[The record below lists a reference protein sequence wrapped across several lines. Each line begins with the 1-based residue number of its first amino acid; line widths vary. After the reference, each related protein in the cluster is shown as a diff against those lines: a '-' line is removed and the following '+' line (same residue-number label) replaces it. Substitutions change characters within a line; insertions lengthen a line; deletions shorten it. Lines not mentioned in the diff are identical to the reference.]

1 MTSGRMPSTV
11 AGPSDRA
18 GAFLRLEAVSKAF
31 VAGKVRQPVLDCL
44 SLGVADGQFVALI
57 GPSGCGKTTLIN
69 LVAGLIRPDAG
80 AIWLDGQPVR
90 GPGRDRGVVF
100 QQHLLLPWMSAYQN
114 VRFALDCAL
123 TRQPAAERDRLAR
136 HYLAVVGLAG
146 AEQKKPG
153 QLSGGMQQRV
163 GIARAF
169 AIHPRVLLLD
179 EPFGALDAV
188 TRTTLQ
194 DHLLHLWEA
203 ERRTVLMVTHDVD
216 EALLLA
222 DRVVVLSCGPGAV
235 LRRDL
240 AVPLARPRVRD
251 ALLRDSA
258 YHDLRAELL
267 TLLTEEAAG

>member
-1 MTSGRMPSTV
+1 MTSGAVPSSV
-11 AGPSDRA
+11 ARPSDQT
-18 GAFLRLEAVSKAF
+18 GAFLHLESVSKAF
-31 VAGKVRQPVLDCL
+31 VAGKVRQPVLDRV
-44 SLGVADGQFVALI
+44 SLAVAEGQFVALI

-80 AIWLDGQPVR
+80 AIRLAGQPVR
-90 GPGRDRGVVF
+90 APGRDRGVVF
-100 QQHLLLPWMSAYQN
+100 QQHLLLPWMSAYRN
-114 VRFALDCAL
+114 VRFALDCAGAGM
-123 TRQPAAERDRLAR
+123 PASERDRLAR
-136 HYLAVVGLAG
+136 HYLALVGLAG
-146 AEQKKPG
+146 AEEKKPG

-188 TRTTLQ
+188 TRTALQ
-194 DHLLHLWEA
+194 DHLLQLWEA

-222 DRVVVLSCGPGAV
+222 DRVVVMSCGPGAA

-240 AVPLARPRVRD
+240 TIPLARPRVRE
-251 ALLRDSA
+251 ALLRDPA
-258 YHDLRAELL
+258 YQDLRAELL
-267 TLLTEEAAG
+267 TLLTDEVAG

>member
-1 MTSGRMPSTV
+1 MTNGD
-11 AGPSDRA
+11 GA
-18 GAFLRLEAVSKAF
+18 GAFLRLEGVSKGF
-31 VAGKVRQPVLDCL
+31 VAGKQRQVVLDRV
-44 SLGVADGQFVALI
+44 SLDVADGQFVTLI

-69 LVAGLIRPDAG
+69 LVAGLMRPDAG
-80 AIWLDGQPVR
+80 TIQLAGQRVTK
-90 GPGRDRGVVF
+90 PGRDRGVVF
-100 QQHLLLPWMSAYQN
+100 QHHLLLPWMSAYQN
-114 VRFALDCAL
+114 VRFALDCAM
-123 TRQPAAERDRLAR
+123 THTHTDERDHLTR
-136 HYLAVVGLAG
+136 HYLGLVGLAG

-169 AIHPRVLLLD
+169 AIQPRVLLLD

-203 ERRTVLMVTHDVD
+203 ERRTVVMVTHDVD

-222 DRVVVLSCGPGAV
+222 DRVIVMGCGPGAT

-240 AVPLARPRVRD
+240 NITLPRPRVREV
-251 ALLRDSA
+251 LLRDPA
-258 YHDLRAELL
+258 YHDLRAELV
-267 TLLTEEAAG
+267 TLLSDEAGD